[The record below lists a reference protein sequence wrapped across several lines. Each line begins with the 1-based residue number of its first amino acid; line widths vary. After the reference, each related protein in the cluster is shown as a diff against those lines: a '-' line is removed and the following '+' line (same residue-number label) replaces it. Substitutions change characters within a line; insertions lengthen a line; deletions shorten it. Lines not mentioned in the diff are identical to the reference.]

1 MIVILFFV
9 CYDTVIHNREDFYM
23 KWYTYTKE
31 KVLEL
36 CKSTNQGL
44 TEEEAHKRLQENGKN
59 VLPRQKRDSVG
70 VIFLHQFLDPIVIL
84 LSISTVFSFIVGEVV
99 DAFAIFVVILADL
112 AMGTYQAWKADKSAE
127 SLIQMIKVKVRVRR
141 DGKVVEKEASELVV
155 GDVVLLESGNKI
167 SADMF
172 ILSSSNLTVD
182 ESVLTGESIGAEKE
196 VGVLPEDTYLAE
208 RKNMVFAGTSVLV
221 GRAECVVVATAL
233 DTEIGHIH
241 HTVTTTKETKSP
253 LTIRMETFSKQ
264 ISIAVVA
271 IAILL
276 AILLFSKG
284 LPTNEVLLSVIALSV
299 ASMPEGLPLALTM
312 ALTIG
317 SNRMAKKNVIVK
329 RLNSVESLGSCTVIA
344 TDKTG
349 TLTVNEQTAKV
360 VLFPDD
366 TMAQIDGVGYN
377 DEGSVTVTKGNEQ
390 NSIQEIAYVG
400 ALNNEG
406 RLFKKDGNWIHHGD
420 SIDVAFLAFAL
431 KGKVEVDP
439 QVITKQIPYE
449 SANKYSAVYYRE
461 KEEEFVTVKGSFE
474 VVLNFCNT
482 MKTPTGELPLDVQ
495 KLQQQNEY
503 LAKNGY
509 RVIALAKGKGTDIQ
523 NLTFLGMV
531 GFIDP
536 IREDAKTSIQEC
548 HKAGIKVAMITG
560 DHPLTAF
567 HIAQELN
574 LVTSMDEVTT
584 GKEVGLYLEKGEKE
598 FDQFIKQK
606 HVFTRVTP
614 LEKLKIVESYKRM
627 GEFVAVTGDGV
638 NDAPAIRSANIGIS
652 MGSGTDVAKETASM
666 IIVNDDFS
674 SIVTGVKEG
683 RSAYSN
689 IRKVSYMLLSSGL
702 AEVLFF
708 MFSVLFNFPMP
719 LVAIQLLWINI
730 ITSGLQ
736 DLALSFEPAED
747 DIMEQPPRKTD
758 ESIFN
763 KSFVIETLISGI
775 GISILVFGVWIYLLN
790 HLGINEMDARGHI
803 MVLMVFIQN
812 MHVLNCR
819 SEINSIFS
827 KKIHKNNF
835 VIFSIVSAI
844 ILQIIIMN
852 VPFLS
857 HLLQANTVPM
867 KDMFILFILSLSI
880 LFLMEIYKWILRH
893 KKRS

>member
-1 MIVILFFV
+1 
-9 CYDTVIHNREDFYM
+9 M

-36 CKSTNQGL
+36 CKTTSQGL
-44 TEEEAHKRLQENGKN
+44 TEEEANKRLQENGKN

-70 VIFLHQFLDPIVIL
+70 KIFLHQFLDPIVIL
-84 LSISTVFSFIVGEVV
+84 LSISTVFSIIVGEVV
-99 DAFAIFVVILADL
+99 DAFAIFIVILADL

-127 SLIQMIKVKVRVRR
+127 SLIQMIKVNARIRR

-155 GDVVLLESGNKI
+155 GDIVLLESGNKI
-167 SADMF
+167 SADMV

-182 ESVLTGESIGAEKE
+182 ESVLTGESMGVEKE
-196 VGVLPEDTYLAE
+196 AGELPEDTYLAE
-208 RKNMVFAGTSVLV
+208 QKNMVFAGTSVLV

-264 ISIAVVA
+264 ISIAVVV

-360 VLFPDD
+360 ILFPDD
-366 TMAQIDGVGYN
+366 TKVQIDGVGYN
-377 DEGSVTVTKGNEQ
+377 DEGSITVTDGNEQ
-390 NSIQEIAYVG
+390 NNIQEIVYVG

-420 SIDVAFLAFAL
+420 SIDVAFLALAL
-431 KGKVEVDP
+431 KEKVEIDP
-439 QVITKQIPYE
+439 KVITKQIPYE

-461 KEEEFVTVKGSFE
+461 NEDEFVTVKGSFE
-474 VVLNFCNT
+474 VILNFCNT
-482 MKTPTGELPLDVQ
+482 MKTPNGELPLDVQ
-495 KLQQQNEY
+495 KLQQQNEL

-509 RVIALAKGKGTDIQ
+509 RLIALAKGKGEGTEIK

-536 IREDAKTSIQEC
+536 IRDDAKISIQEC

-567 HIAQELN
+567 HIAQELD

-606 HVFTRVTP
+606 RVFTRVTP

-747 DIMEQPPRKTD
+747 DIMELPPRKTD

-763 KSFVIETLISGI
+763 KSFIMETLVSGI
-775 GISILVFGVWIYLLN
+775 GISILVFGVWVYLLKE
-790 HLGINEMDARGHI
+790 LGMNEMDARGHI
-803 MVLMVFIQN
+803 LVLMVFIQN

-819 SEINSIFS
+819 SEVNSIFS

-852 VPFLS
+852 VPILS